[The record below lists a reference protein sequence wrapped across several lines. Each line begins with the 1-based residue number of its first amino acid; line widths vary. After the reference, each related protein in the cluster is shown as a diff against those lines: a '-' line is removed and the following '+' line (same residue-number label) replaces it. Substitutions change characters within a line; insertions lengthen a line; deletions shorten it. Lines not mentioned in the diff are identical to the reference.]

1 MDSHSL
7 CFCKLLFVKSLLYIM
22 IYLDQSD
29 SGSVCFLKAGPL
41 SLFEFVLIAFA
52 LYITACLFK
61 SIKTQKKKTQKTN
74 KNRGID
80 IIMVVVT
87 YLA

>member
-1 MDSHSL
+1 
-7 CFCKLLFVKSLLYIM
+7 M

-29 SGSVCFLKAGPL
+29 SGSMRFLKAGPL

-61 SIKTQKKKTQKTN
+61 SIKLKNSKKKKFHN
-74 KNRGID
+74 
-80 IIMVVVT
+80 V
-87 YLA
+87 AS

>member
-1 MDSHSL
+1 
-7 CFCKLLFVKSLLYIM
+7 M

-29 SGSVCFLKAGPL
+29 SGSVRFLKAGPL

-61 SIKTQKKKTQKTN
+61 SINTQKTIKKKTN
-74 KNRGID
+74 KVNQHSPNL
-80 IIMVVVT
+80 T
-87 YLA
+87 